1 MRSRTSSL
9 LWSAKEDSIIET
21 GPVPHLMGQKDKVLT
36 RGKMTGRYEVKCRD
50 GQERNRE
57 LFRALGVAKRF
68 GEKLPD
74 LLRIS
79 CGV

>member
-9 LWSAKEDSIIET
+9 LWSAKEDSIIEI

-50 GQERNRE
+50 GQERNR
-57 LFRALGVAKRF
+57 AL
-68 GEKLPD
+68 
-74 LLRIS
+74 
-79 CGV
+79 